1 MNFKVFHISERG
13 ESHLHDGR
21 VCQDSSA
28 DFSDACGTVAVV
40 SDGHG
45 GSDYIRSQIGSAM
58 ACEAAV
64 KNIRQLFENI
74 PAEVFLSEPDTILR
88 QLEAAII
95 NDWNESVRS
104 HYEANPFMEEELN
117 RVSER
122 AAAAYLSGHWI
133 ERAYGATLIAAAV
146 TKDYWLGIQ
155 IGDGKCIAVDEKGT
169 CMQPVPWDE
178 KCFLNQT
185 TSISGSDALR
195 DFRHFYSERIPA
207 AVFIGSDGIDDS
219 FKNEEDMYDFYKTIL
234 YAFSITDYAQAVE
247 ELKAYLPRLS
257 REGSADDV
265 SIAAWM
271 DMRVLRTVVEKIRS
285 EKEGDEQRA
294 EIESN
299 PDKGEC
305 RKKNLF
311 YYLRRFIFH
320 L

>member
-1 MNFKVFHISERG
+1 M
-13 ESHLHDGR
+13 
-21 VCQDSSA
+21 
-28 DFSDACGTVAVV
+28 
-40 SDGHG
+40 
-45 GSDYIRSQIGSAM
+45 
-58 ACEAAV
+58 
-64 KNIRQLFENI
+64 
-74 PAEVFLSEPDTILR
+74 
-88 QLEAAII
+88 
-95 NDWNESVRS
+95 
-104 HYEANPFMEEELN
+104 
-117 RVSER
+117 
-122 AAAAYLSGHWI
+122 
-133 ERAYGATLIAAAV
+133 
-146 TKDYWLGIQ
+146 
-155 IGDGKCIAVDEKGT
+155 
-169 CMQPVPWDE
+169 
-178 KCFLNQT
+178 NQT

-271 DMRVLRTVVEKIRS
+271 DMRVLWTVVEKIRS

-305 RKKNLF
+305 RKKHLF
-311 YYLRRFIFH
+311 YYLRRFLFH